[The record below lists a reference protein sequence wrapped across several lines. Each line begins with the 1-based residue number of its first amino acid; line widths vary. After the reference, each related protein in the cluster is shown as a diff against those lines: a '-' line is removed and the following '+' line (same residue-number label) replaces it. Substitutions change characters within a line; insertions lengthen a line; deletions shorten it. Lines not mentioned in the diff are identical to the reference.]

1 MIQCELTVAIGD
13 PAGLHARPAAKIV
26 EEARRYVS
34 TVRLR
39 KDGTETPLTS
49 MVALLALGL
58 SGGMLVTVGAEG
70 PDADEAAHAIAAL
83 LADPGSTPAAPAR
96 VVHEMAS
103 GRPAAGPRGLPAS
116 PGQAVGVVRH
126 LASLKPSTEAPPAP
140 DYETALQTVATRLQ
154 HQADEEKPDVA
165 NMLCALADLA
175 LDPRLAEAVEAR
187 LASSL
192 LLPEALIAGGEDVAA
207 ELQRSGDSYLAAR
220 AADIRHLAQD
230 AAAVARGQ
238 IFTMPPPDHEPWIL
252 VASDLSPARLSSLG
266 NEHLAGVVTVEGSP
280 SSHASLI
287 AASLNLPMI
296 VAMPEALTVLQEGA
310 RARIDGTT
318 GEIDLH
324 PVDMEPETRP
334 SVPIPAVPVLT
345 SDGHRVRV
353 AVNAGSLAELL
364 EARLATVDGVGLYR
378 TELGHLTREVPPSE
392 DELAEELSAAV
403 NELGGQRLVV
413 RTFDFGSDKMP
424 PFMNRPHE
432 PNPAL
437 GVRGI
442 RLARQQPE
450 LLAAQLRAVSRAA
463 TLGPVAVMAPMAT
476 TLGDVL
482 WFVDQVRQHTLET
495 ADIEVGVMIEVPA
508 AALAIDDIT
517 EHVDFVSVGT
527 NDLLQYLNAAD
538 RQLGALAE
546 LQDPFTP
553 ALLKLLAGICA
564 SARATS
570 TRVCVCGGA
579 ASDPDWAVLAVGFG
593 VDELSVPAMAVSSL
607 RDHLA
612 RVTLQQAQDLAASVL
627 TAGAPEH
634 VREIVRGSCGA
645 SAGS

>member
-49 MVALLALGL
+49 MVALLTLGL
-58 SGGMLVTVGAEG
+58 SGGMLVTVCAEG
-70 PDADEAAHAIAAL
+70 PDADEAVHAIAAL
-83 LADPGSTPAAPAR
+83 LAGPGSSPAVPAG
-96 VVHEMAS
+96 VDHEMPG

-116 PGQAVGVVRH
+116 PGRAVGVIRY
-126 LASLKPSTEAPPAP
+126 LASLMPTVETPPAP
-140 DYETALQTVATRLQ
+140 DYQTALQTLAGRLR
-154 HQADEEKPDVA
+154 HQAVGEKPDA
-165 NMLCALADLA
+165 ADMLCALADLA

-192 LLPEALIAGGEDVAA
+192 LLPEALTAGGEDVAA
-207 ELQRSGDSYLAAR
+207 ELQRSGGPYLAAR
-220 AADIRHLAQD
+220 AADIRHLAQE

-238 IFTMPPPDHEPWIL
+238 VITTPPAGHEPWIL
-252 VASDLSPARLSSLG
+252 VASDLSPALLSSLG
-266 NEHLAGVVTVEGSP
+266 NEHLAGVVTVQGSP

-287 AASLNLPMI
+287 AGSLNLPMI
-296 VAMPEALTVLQEGA
+296 VAMPEALTVLREGA
-310 RARIDGTT
+310 RVRIDGTT

-324 PVDMEPETRP
+324 PVDAEPETRP
-334 SVPIPAVPVLT
+334 SVSGPAVPVLT

-353 AVNAGSLAELL
+353 AVTAGSLAELL
-364 EARLATVDGVGLYR
+364 GARVATVDGVGLYR
-378 TELGHLTREVPPSE
+378 TELGHLTREVPPTE
-392 DELAEELSAAV
+392 DELTEELSAAV

-424 PFMNRPHE
+424 PFMTRPHE
-432 PNPAL
+432 LNPAL

-463 TLGPVAVMAPMAT
+463 MLGPVAVMAPMVT
-476 TLGDVL
+476 TLSDVL
-482 WFVDQVRQHTLET
+482 WFVGQVRQHTLEP

-517 EHVDFVSVGT
+517 KYVDFVSVGT

-546 LQDPFTP
+546 LQDPFAP
-553 ALLKLLAGICA
+553 ALLKLLAQICA

-579 ASDPDWAVLAVGFG
+579 ASHPDWAVLAVGFG

-612 RVTLQQAQDLAASVL
+612 RVSLQQAQDLAASVL
-627 TAGAPEH
+627 TADAPER
-634 VREIVRGSCGA
+634 VQEIVRTSRGA
-645 SAGS
+645 SVGS

>member
-1 MIQCELTVAIGD
+1 VIQCELTVAIGD

-26 EEARRYVS
+26 EEARRYAS

-39 KDGTETPLTS
+39 KDGTEAPVTS
-49 MVALLALGL
+49 MVALLAMGL
-58 SGGMLVTVGAEG
+58 SAGVLVTVGAEG
-70 PDADEAAHAIAAL
+70 PDAEEAVHAIAEL
-83 LADPGSTPAAPAR
+83 LADPGSAPAAPAR
-96 VVHEMAS
+96 GADEMAS

-116 PGQAVGVVRH
+116 PGRAVGVVRH
-126 LASLKPSTEAPPAP
+126 LASLMPSAETPPAP
-140 DYETALQTVATRLQ
+140 DYETALKAVATRLRR
-154 HQADEEKPDVA
+154 QAGEEKPDVA
-165 NMLCALADLA
+165 SMLCALADLA

-238 IFTMPPPDHEPWIL
+238 VLTAPPPGHEPWIM
-252 VASDLSPARLSSLG
+252 VGSDLSPALLSSLG
-266 NEHLAGVVTVEGSP
+266 KEHLAGVVTVEGSP

-296 VAMPEALTVLQEGA
+296 VAMPEALTVLREGA
-310 RARIDGTT
+310 SVRIDGTT

-324 PVDMEPETRP
+324 PVDAQPETRP
-334 SVPIPAVPVLT
+334 SFPSPVPTFT

-378 TELGHLTREVPPSE
+378 TELGHLTREAPPTE
-392 DELAEELSAAV
+392 DELSEELSAAV
-403 NELGGQRLVV
+403 SELGGQRLVV

-424 PFMNRPHE
+424 PFMTRPHE
-432 PNPAL
+432 LNPAL

-463 TLGPVAVMAPMAT
+463 ELGPVAVMAPMVT
-476 TLGDVL
+476 TLSDVL
-482 WFVDQVRQHTLET
+482 WFVGQVRQHTVET

-517 EHVDFVSVGT
+517 KYVDFVSVGT

-538 RQLGALAE
+538 RQLGALAD

-553 ALLKLLAGICA
+553 ALLKLLAQICA

-579 ASDPDWAVLAVGFG
+579 ASDPDWAVLAVGLG

-612 RVTLQQAQDLAASVL
+612 RVSLPQAQDLAASVL
-627 TAGAPEH
+627 TADAPER
-634 VREIVRGSCGA
+634 VREIVRGSRGA

>member
-1 MIQCELTVAIGD
+1 MNRCELTVAIGD
-13 PAGLHARPAAKIV
+13 PAGLHARPAAQIV
-26 EEARRYVS
+26 EEAKRYVS
-34 TVRLR
+34 SVRLR
-39 KDGTETPLTS
+39 KDGTETALTS

-58 SGGMLVTVGAEG
+58 SAGVQVTVGAEG
-70 PDADEAAHAIAAL
+70 PDADEAVHAIGAL
-83 LADPGSTPAAPAR
+83 LAAPGSGPAPPASVAHEIEGGGPAP
-96 VVHEMAS
+96 
-103 GRPAAGPRGLPAS
+103 GPRGLPVA

-126 LASLKPSTEAPPAP
+126 LASPISSAEASPAA
-140 DYETALQTVATRLQ
+140 DYETALKTVAARLR
-154 HQADEEKPDVA
+154 HRASEEKPDVA
-165 NMLCALADLA
+165 GMLCALADLA

-192 LLPEALIAGGEDVAA
+192 LLPEALTAGGEDVAA

-238 IFTMPPPDHEPWIL
+238 IVPVPPLGHEPWIL
-252 VASDLSPARLSSLG
+252 VASDISPALLSSLG
-266 NEHLAGVVTVEGSP
+266 IEHLAGVVTVEGSA

-287 AASLNLPMI
+287 AGSLNLPMI
-296 VAMPEALTVLQEGA
+296 VAMPGALTVLQEGA
-310 RARIDGTT
+310 RVRIDGTT

-324 PVDMEPETRP
+324 PMEVQAETRP
-334 SVPIPAVPVLT
+334 SVPSPVVPALT
-345 SDGHRVRV
+345 SDGHRVRI

-364 EARLATVDGVGLYR
+364 KARLSTVNGVGLYR
-378 TELGHLTREVPPSE
+378 TELGYLTREIPPTE
-392 DELAEELSAAV
+392 DELTRELSAAV
-403 NELGGQRLVV
+403 HELAGQRLVV

-424 PFMNRPHE
+424 PFMTRPHE
-432 PNPAL
+432 VNPAL

-476 TLGDVL
+476 TLSDVR

-508 AALAIDDIT
+508 AALAADEIT
-517 EHVDFVSVGT
+517 KYVDFVSVGT

-546 LQDPFTP
+546 LQDPFAP
-553 ALLKLLAGICA
+553 ALLKLLTGICA

-593 VDELSVPAMAVSSL
+593 VDELSVPASTVSSL

-612 RVTLQQAQDLAASVL
+612 GVSLQRAQGLAASAL
-627 TAGAPEH
+627 TADTPER
-634 VREIVRGSCGA
+634 VREIMRA
-645 SAGS
+645 SR